1 MEKKLTNELIN
12 KGYFKFKL
20 NQKIFREIHKSFT
33 NKVKHKVKKKINL
46 NKFHE
51 SYYIKN
57 LNLLRM
63 GLFSDINK
71 DKIFK
76 KKVFLSSK
84 KYIENCVGSEICA
97 SDVNLSIQFPND
109 ESSLLGMHSDFFS
122 GESIFQV
129 NLWIPLEE
137 VKKTQSMFIIDPIE
151 SIKILRKIKDDVNI
165 DFNKI
170 NKIYKNKMKWI
181 KLKKGEAMLFSPN
194 CLHGNVVNK
203 EKNTR
208 WSFNIRY
215 KNLYSPY
222 PKVKNEKKIG
232 SFYKP
237 ISLKAISKFNLTHN
251 FDEIAEN

>member
-1 MEKKLTNELIN
+1 MEKKITNELIN

-33 NKVKHKVKKKINL
+33 KKVKHKVKKKINL

-51 SYYIKN
+51 SYYIEN
-57 LNLLRM
+57 LNFLRM
-63 GLFSDINK
+63 KLFSDINK

-76 KKVFLSSK
+76 KKIFLSSK

-97 SDVNLSIQFPND
+97 SDLNLSIQFPND
-109 ESSLLGMHSDFFS
+109 DSSLLDMHSDFFS

-151 SIKILRKIKDDVNI
+151 SIKILRKIKDDINI
-165 DFNKI
+165 DFKKI
-170 NKIYKNKMKWI
+170 NKIYKSKMKWI

-194 CLHGNVVNK
+194 CLHGNVVNQ

-232 SFYKP
+232 TFYKP
-237 ISLKAISKFNLTHN
+237 ISIKAISKFNLTHN
-251 FDEIAEN
+251 FDEIIGK

>member
-1 MEKKLTNELIN
+1 MEKKLTKDLIS

-20 NQKIFREIHKSFT
+20 NQKIFKEIHKSFT
-33 NKVKHKVKKKINL
+33 KKVKHKIRKKINL
-46 NKFHE
+46 DKFHE
-51 SYYIKN
+51 FYSIKD

-63 GLFSDINK
+63 KLFLDINK

-76 KKVFLSSK
+76 KKIFLSSK
-84 KYIENCVGSEICA
+84 EYIENCVGSEICA
-97 SDVNLSIQFPND
+97 SDVNLSLQFPND
-109 ESSLLGMHSDFFS
+109 DSSLLNMHSDFFS

-137 VKKTQSMFIIDPIE
+137 VKKTQSMFIINPSL
-151 SIKILRKIKDDVNI
+151 SIKILRKIKDDINI
-165 DFNKI
+165 DFEKI
-170 NKIYKNKMKWI
+170 NKIYKKKMRWV

-194 CLHGNVVNK
+194 CLHGNVVNR

-232 SFYKP
+232 TFYKP
-237 ISLKAISKFNLTHN
+237 ISIKAISKFNLTHN
-251 FDEIAEN
+251 FDEISEK